1 MKNSIFSSTMTGKAL
16 RSAQATHKRAV
27 REALRDYSAALDGA
41 FRRVATSAD
50 KSARDVYNAMRG
62 KLAAAAAEE
71 ITDLVSAGQL
81 DARGAR
87 LYVAAYMVAKCYPWQ
102 AEDGTLLCKRTEERE
117 DGERV
122 RVWRAQKLTKSA
134 ADKIAQKSMD
144 AFISAC
150 GNPVPE
156 MHADGELVSVAE

>member
-41 FRRVATSAD
+41 FKRVATSD
-50 KSARDVYNAMRG
+50 NKSARDVYNAMRG
-62 KLAAAAAEE
+62 KLAAAAADE
-71 ITDLVSAGQL
+71 ITALVSAGQL

-102 AEDGTLLCKRTEERE
+102 SEDGVLMCKRTEERE

-122 RVWRAQKLTKSA
+122 RVWRQQKLTKSA
-134 ADKIAQKSMD
+134 ADKIAQKAMD
-144 AFISAC
+144 AFIAGC
-150 GNPVPE
+150 GSPVVE
-156 MHADGELVSVAE
+156 IHADGEIVSMGE